1 MADDV
6 ESDEKK
12 VQYEVETAGEGLT
25 GLESREHCKR
35 AKRGERERD
44 GENAEKWGRSYERPS
59 AGEVGGTNK
68 RQVGERRFMRTI
80 KK

>member
-1 MADDV
+1 MADHA
-6 ESDEKK
+6 ENDEKK
-12 VQYEVETAGEGLT
+12 VKHEVETAGEGLT

>member
-35 AKRGERERD
+35 AKRGERD
-44 GENAEKWGRSYERPS
+44 GENAEKWGRAYERPS

>member
-12 VQYEVETAGEGLT
+12 VKYEVETA

-44 GENAEKWGRSYERPS
+44 EENAEKWGRAYERPS

>member
-35 AKRGERERD
+35 AKRGEGVRD
-44 GENAEKWGRSYERPS
+44 GENVEKWGRAYERPS
-59 AGEVGGTNK
+59 AGEVGGTDR
-68 RQVGERRFMRTI
+68 RQVGERRIRRTI

>member
-1 MADDV
+1 MADHA

-12 VQYEVETAGEGLT
+12 VKHEVETAGEGLT

-35 AKRGERERD
+35 ATRGERERD
-44 GENAEKWGRSYERPS
+44 GENAEKWGTAYERPS

-68 RQVGERRFMRTI
+68 RQVGERRFMRSI

>member
-1 MADDV
+1 MADHA

-12 VQYEVETAGEGLT
+12 VQYEVETAGEGLN

-44 GENAEKWGRSYERPS
+44 GENAEKWGRAYERPS

-68 RQVGERRFMRTI
+68 RQVGGRRFMRSI